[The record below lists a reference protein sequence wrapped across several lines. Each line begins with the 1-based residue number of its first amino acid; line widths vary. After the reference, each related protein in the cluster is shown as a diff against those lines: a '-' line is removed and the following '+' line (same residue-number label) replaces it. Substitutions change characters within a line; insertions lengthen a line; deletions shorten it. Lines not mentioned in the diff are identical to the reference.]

1 MKTKKNKIKKNKT
14 KKNKSMKNKKKNKI
28 GGAATNSTSKCSYY
42 QNIEKKQKHKLET
55 QEINQGIIE
64 SIERV
69 IERVKVTPTDIDI
82 LHIIIGGNCQDP
94 TEIAPG
100 SIEYEYSIDCI
111 NSRQVTSIYSK
122 KFFVINIDPESSP
135 ERSPGTED
143 RFLNLNYFHSK
154 EDTCTYNKKLR
165 ELIIDILTRNPKAI
179 VLIDNQIFLYLDP
192 DVYDE
197 MIYYLE
203 PFAVMPSKQ
212 PLLNTDFFGE
222 LDENLQN
229 RIIFSSYLKS
239 SDLICPGRSEGKL
252 RGKTTFMKYYY
263 YLCELCAARA
273 RSMGE
278 NIPLPLTVKDLR
290 KRKIEISLRYPD
302 VLKLLIETKLKEI
315 GRDFDGVITCEGLPE
330 NLFRV

>member
-14 KKNKSMKNKKKNKI
+14 KKNKSMKNKKKKKI
-28 GGAATNSTSKCSYY
+28 GGASKCSYY
-42 QNIEKKQKHKLET
+42 PNIETKQPRELET

-94 TEIAPG
+94 DRIHTE
-100 SIEYEYSIDCI
+100 SEYEYYNDCI
-111 NSRQVTSIYSK
+111 NSREVTTNYSENY
-122 KFFVINIDPESSP
+122 FVINIDPEI
-135 ERSPGTED
+135 SPGSGPS
-143 RFLNLNYFHSK
+143 FLHLNYFHSK
-154 EDTCTYNKKLR
+154 ETDCTYNTKLR
-165 ELIIDILTRNPKAI
+165 ELIIHILERNPKAI

-192 DVYDE
+192 DGGDE

-203 PFAVMPSKQ
+203 PFAVIKDIKESFSSPVEEKVFEMPSKQ
-212 PLLNTDFFGE
+212 ALLNTDFFGE
-222 LDENLQN
+222 LVENLKK

-263 YLCELCAARA
+263 YLCELC
-273 RSMGE
+273 E
-278 NIPLPLTVKDLR
+278 KTPLTVKDL
-290 KRKIEISLRYPD
+290 RKIEISLRYPD
-302 VLKLLIETKLKEI
+302 VLKLLIETKLKELGLPI
-315 GRDFDGVITCEGLPE
+315 DGGITCEGLPE